1 MLFLQVG
8 TVDPEK
14 LQDADSTVK
23 AKIEHQI
30 EEFSHM
36 TPEQILESISGWF
49 IEVLLKILLAL
60 VIWYIGRWIIKKTKQ
75 LLGKVFE
82 RRHVD
87 VSLRSFLQSLVS
99 IFMTLILIV
108 IVIDIIGF
116 STTSFLALFA
126 SAGLA
131 MGVALSGTLQ
141 NFAGGVML
149 LLLKPFRV
157 GDYIQAQGQTGTVN
171 NIQLFNTVVTT
182 LDKQTIII
190 PNGPLSTGII
200 NNYSREPYKQAS
212 WNIGLDT
219 GTDFEAL
226 KKAITDILDSHDLV
240 LKDRNY
246 TIEIQEIEATSIK
259 LLVQAWTKAADQQ
272 RVIWDINRRFYKE
285 LPEMG
290 FRFKNP

>member
-1 MLFLQVG
+1 MWSLQVNP
-8 TVDPEK
+8 VDTEK
-14 LQDADSTVK
+14 LADADSTFK
-23 AKIEHQI
+23 AKIEHQV

-36 TPEQILESISGWF
+36 SPEEIIKSVSGWF
-49 IEVLLKILLAL
+49 IEVALKIVLAL
-60 VIWYIGRWIIKKTKQ
+60 IIWYIGRWIIRRLKK
-75 LLGKVFE
+75 LMSNVFE

-87 VSLRSFLQSLVS
+87 PSLRTFLQSLVS
-99 IFMTLILIV
+99 ITLTLILIV
-108 IVIDIIGF
+108 ITIDILGF

-131 MGVALSGTLQ
+131 LGVALSGTLQ

-171 NIQLFNTVVTT
+171 TIQLFNTVVTT

-212 WNIGLDT
+212 WTIGLDS
-219 GTDFEAL
+219 GTDFEAA
-226 KKAITDILDSHDLV
+226 KVAIKGILDSHDKV
-240 LKDRNY
+240 LKDREY
-246 TIEIQEIEATSIK
+246 TIELQEIDATSIK
-259 LLVQAWTKAADQQ
+259 LLIQAWTKAADQQ
-272 RVIWDINRRFYKE
+272 RVIWDINQSLYKV
-285 LPEMG
+285 LPKKG
-290 FRFKNP
+290 FHFKNP